1 MTYLI
6 KVYLIKVGRDFVLS
20 EFKPPVSSYL
30 DASFYSKEVALQCKE
45 MLESASPQ
53 EHEQIIEFFVGVV
66 DEAKALTYI

>member
-1 MTYLI
+1 MT
-6 KVYLIKVGRDFVLS
+6 YLIKVGRDFVLS

-45 MLESASPQ
+45 VLEKSSP
-53 EHEQIIEFFVGVV
+53 EEYEQVIEFFMGIV